1 MNFHKLGLKLSSS
14 RSNKNK
20 SNTNNSLYINSK
32 QEDKI
37 NDSNDILYNK
47 IKKDPNVLLDINI
60 ESPPCTMYGTTI
72 NSTGALLSGIL
83 NIIVLDDETN
93 SSSNNNNDLVKINSV
108 ELKFVQ
114 RVKYARPFK
123 NSSEPIC
130 SCKDCEV
137 KELELVHWDILTP
150 DKSETVSKGS
160 YSYPFSQLLSGKLP
174 QSAKLNNKTGIS
186 YELRAFLKYEK
197 ISDNSKSNNSKER
210 EVVLVLPIQ
219 VTHAILKGN
228 DKNSIRMFLPTSI
241 NASCTLPNVVY
252 PKSTFPLEIRLEGI
266 SEGNKRWRMRSLNWK
281 IEERVKMRQYACDD
295 HKKDLK
301 KLEKKER
308 EILNAE
314 KDMNVNQQRNKAGRS
329 NISQRKNALN
339 SSIVNNIIIDDN
351 VDELFTLPISNLDS
365 QTDNN
370 PEDNQET
377 STENSQESD
386 NNNNSNNSN
395 NNDSNISRSIPA
407 NTSYNLYSNQ
417 IPGLSNLDPNS
428 DFRGLVHPNDYQLRQ
443 ELIRQQQSQ
452 RQWQIQQEKNKDCSL
467 YTEEIKVLAQNTIK
481 SGWKSDFNAPL
492 NRKDDNSKHPD
503 ACGAI
508 ELITEID
515 CMGLNSGIFA
525 IKKAASTQFPD
536 DIKRYIQYVDKRNAK
551 LTCDL
556 EDPILG
562 LYISHILVV
571 EIVVAEEILQQYN
584 GAPIVNGLKSVKS
597 NASTASN
604 ASNGSNRNGNNSKT
618 VTVPTGAAR
627 VLRMQFRLNFTERS
641 GMGIPWDDEV
651 PPFYEDIK
659 YLSPPNYL
667 NAVAKTLDY
676 DNLLLKARQAQSEEL
691 DKIEHKEDEESSN
704 SDVSSIHDSIEEDEH
719 NHVFPVQSITGNVLG
734 SVGMLL
740 SPSNS
745 SAQFD
750 SRNNLSTVFNS
761 TQ

>member
-1 MNFHKLGLKLSSS
+1 
-14 RSNKNK
+14 
-20 SNTNNSLYINSK
+20 
-32 QEDKI
+32 
-37 NDSNDILYNK
+37 
-47 IKKDPNVLLDINI
+47 VLLDINI

-137 KELELVHWDILTP
+137 KELELVHWDILTT
-150 DKSETVSKGS
+150 DKSETISKGS

-186 YELRAFLKYEK
+186 YELKAFLKYEK
-197 ISDNSKSNNSKER
+197 IIDDSKSNNSKER

-252 PKSTFPLEIRLEGI
+252 PKSTFPLELRLEGI

-329 NISQRKNALN
+329 NISQKKNALN

-351 VDELFTLPISNLDS
+351 
-365 QTDNN
+365 
-370 PEDNQET
+370 
-377 STENSQESD
+377 
-386 NNNNSNNSN
+386 
-395 NNDSNISRSIPA
+395 
-407 NTSYNLYSNQ
+407 

-604 ASNGSNRNGNNSKT
+604 ASNGSSRNGNNSKT

-676 DNLLLKARQAQSEEL
+676 DN
-691 DKIEHKEDEESSN
+691 
-704 SDVSSIHDSIEEDEH
+704 
-719 NHVFPVQSITGNVLG
+719 
-734 SVGMLL
+734 
-740 SPSNS
+740 
-745 SAQFD
+745 
-750 SRNNLSTVFNS
+750 
-761 TQ
+761 